1 MSNIFEEWQEMN
13 AEQTIEKL
21 TPDQS
26 LTTAHQI
33 TYLDQEPARDP
44 TVISIV
50 NPNNSSGIG
59 AITKGFVVTTIAAIA
74 ALGTYL
80 YIDRNTED
88 SMRLE
93 SDIADDYP
101 QSQVRP
107 LYELS
112 SSLGSTDQASI
123 DQIEVRETGCQ
134 RQLSSVDGVAGAY
147 TRNGSNTDLCW
158 ELGETVT
165 AAGKTRGVVTLWGE
179 SPYAGKLDDEII
191 HDKISSNDISP
202 DELVAFFSS
211 FVLDSVTETYLV
223 VVDRSGENYI
233 WDVDGRLENV
243 VVKLER
249 GEG

>member
-13 AEQTIEKL
+13 GKPTMEKL
-21 TPDQS
+21 SPDQGLDAS
-26 LTTAHQI
+26 QQAS
-33 TYLDQEPARDP
+33 YLDQQPVRDS

-59 AITKGFVVTTIAAIA
+59 AITKGFLVTTIAAVA

-80 YIDRNTED
+80 YIDRNSED
-88 SMRLE
+88 SMSLG
-93 SDIADDYP
+93 SDITDDYP
-101 QSQVRP
+101 QTQGRHV
-107 LYELS
+107 YELS
-112 SSLGSTDQASI
+112 SSLGTTEQASI
-123 DQIEVRETGCQ
+123 DQTEVRETGCQ
-134 RQLSSVDGVAGAY
+134 RQLSIVDGVAGAY

-191 HDKISSNDISP
+191 HEKISSNDISP

-211 FVLDSVTETYLV
+211 FVLDSVTETDLV

-233 WDVDGRLENV
+233 WDVNGRSENV
-243 VVKLER
+243 VVKLE
-249 GEG
+249 GY